1 MDDSVIRSMAR
12 WPNVPAVYGWM
23 SLDRRGRWCL
33 RGEPVAHRRAIAFM
47 NRNYACAAGGRWYF
61 QNGPQRAFVD
71 LDYTPW
77 VFLLDGSGALV
88 DHTGRPVTGLREAW
102 LDEEGNLLLVADG
115 GVGLVCDRDL
125 EPLSE
130 RLASADGT
138 PCDEDALARLI
149 GSSGGEGAE
158 RIYLAWDD
166 APIEVGTLR
175 RDDVPGKF
183 GFEPTPRA
191 ENDGGED
198 AD

>member
-1 MDDSVIRSMAR
+1 MDNSVIRSMAR

-33 RGEPVAHRRAIAFM
+33 QGEPVTHGGAIAFM
-47 NRNYACAAGGRWYF
+47 NRNYACTDGGRWYF

-77 VFLLDGSGALV
+77 VILLDGSGELV

-115 GVGLVCDRDL
+115 GVGLLCDRDL
-125 EPLSE
+125 EPVSE
-130 RLASADGT
+130 RLAHADGA
-138 PCDEDALARLI
+138 PGEEDAIARLI
-149 GSSGGEGAE
+149 GASGGVESE
-158 RIYLAWDD
+158 RVYLAWDD
-166 APIEVGTLR
+166 ARIEVGTLR
-175 RDDVPGKF
+175 RDEVPGRF
-183 GFEPTPRA
+183 GFEPKPRA
-191 ENDGGED
+191 ADESDED